1 MKQKMYQV
9 DAFADQLFS
18 GNPAAVCVLA
28 SWLPEEVMQ
37 KIAMEN
43 NLAETAFL
51 VKKGSRY
58 LIRWFTPELEVDLC
72 GHATLASAFVL
83 FHYYNVTDATL
94 QLYSSRS
101 GELSVTQETDGY
113 LTLNFPSDEL
123 VAVSEVP
130 HLIDAIGSQPI
141 KIFKGKTDYMLIY
154 DTQKEVEML
163 TPNFF
168 LLDKVPARGVIVTAP
183 GKEVDFVSRFFAP
196 QCGIS
201 EDPVTG
207 SAHTSLTPYW
217 AKILGKNKLI
227 AKQLSSRGGTILC
240 EYLED
245 RIKIS
250 GKVVPYFEGEIIL

>member
-1 MKQKMYQV
+1 MNYT
-9 DAFADQLFS
+9 
-18 GNPAAVCVLA
+18 
-28 SWLPEEVMQ
+28 LP
-37 KIAMEN
+37 
-43 NLAETAFL
+43 
-51 VKKGSRY
+51 
-58 LIRWFTPELEVDLC
+58 
-72 GHATLASAFVL
+72 
-83 FHYYNVTDATL
+83 
-94 QLYSSRS
+94 RS
-101 GELSVTQETDGY
+101 GELSVTREKDGY

-123 VAVSEVP
+123 VEVTAIP
-130 HLIDAIGSQPI
+130 HLKEALGNQPK

-154 DTQKEVEML
+154 DKQQDIEKM

-183 GKEVDFVSRFFAP
+183 GKDVDFVSRFFAP

-240 EYLED
+240 EYLGD
-245 RIKIS
+245 RVKIS
-250 GKVVPYFEGEIIL
+250 GKVVPYMEGEIKL

>member
-1 MKQKMYQV
+1 MKQKIYQV
-9 DAFADQLFS
+9 DAFADELFR
-18 GNPAAVCVLA
+18 GNPAAVCVLD
-28 SWLPEEVMQ
+28 SWLPEAIMQ
-37 KIAMEN
+37 KIALEN

-51 VKKGSRY
+51 VKDGDRF

-83 FHYYNVTDATL
+83 FQYYDVKDASL
-94 QLYSSRS
+94 ELYSSRS
-101 GELSVTQETDGY
+101 GKLFVTRETDGY

-123 VAVSEVP
+123 VEAAEVP
-130 HLIDAIGSQPI
+130 HLIDSLGSQPI

-154 DTQKEVEML
+154 EKQKEVEEL

-183 GKEVDFVSRFFAP
+183 GKEVDFISRFFAP

-217 AKILGKNKLI
+217 AEILGKNKLV

-240 EYLED
+240 EYLGD
-245 RIKIS
+245 RVKIS
-250 GKVVPYFEGEIIL
+250 GKVVPYLEGEIIL